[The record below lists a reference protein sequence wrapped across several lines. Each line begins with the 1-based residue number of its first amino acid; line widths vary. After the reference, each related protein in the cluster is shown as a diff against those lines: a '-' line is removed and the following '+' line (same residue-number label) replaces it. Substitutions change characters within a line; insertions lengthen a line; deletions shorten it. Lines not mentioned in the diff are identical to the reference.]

1 MSTTNF
7 LQLLAAG
14 ITVGAVYGL
23 LGLGFVTT
31 LRSSG
36 VANLAQGEFAMLGGM
51 ITIFLLKTVQ
61 VPYPVSAAIAVAATA
76 LVGIVMYQLVIAP
89 MGKAPF
95 FSMVM
100 ITVGVSLFIQNGALI
115 IWGASPASLPGF
127 TGDSPVRFGDVA
139 IMPQSLWVLLLTGV
153 ILVALFLLSNHTL
166 LGKAMTATA
175 TDPLAAS
182 LVGISTGG
190 VNRWSYAI
198 SAAVGAMAGLS
209 LAPIVPMSYV
219 SGALLFFKGLTALIL
234 GGWGLAVGAVVGGFA
249 LGIIE
254 TFGASLLPAGYKDA
268 IAFLVLIAI
277 LYFRPSGILGGSG
290 EGELKLR

>member
-1 MSTTNF
+1 MP
-7 LQLLAAG
+7 
-14 ITVGAVYGL
+14 
-23 LGLGFVTT
+23 
-31 LRSSG
+31 
-36 VANLAQGEFAMLGGM
+36 NLAQGEFAMLGGM
-51 ITIFLLKTVQ
+51 ITIFLLKTLH
-61 VPYPVSAAIAVAATA
+61 VPYPVSAAIAVALTA
-76 LVGIVMYQLVIAP
+76 FVGIAMYQLVIAP
-89 MGKAPF
+89 MGRAPF

-115 IWGASPASLPGF
+115 IWGANPASLPVFSGE
-127 TGDSPVRFGDVA
+127 SPVRFGEVA
-139 IMPQSLWVLLLTGV
+139 IMPQSLWVLLLMAV
-153 ILVALFLLSNHTL
+153 ILVVLYLLSNHTL

-182 LVGISTGG
+182 LVGISIGG

-198 SAAVGAMAGLS
+198 SAAIGALAGLT
-209 LAPIVPMSYV
+209 LAPIVPMSYI

-234 GGWGLAVGAVVGGFA
+234 GGWGLAAGAVVGGFA

-277 LYFRPSGILGGSG
+277 LYFRPSGILGGSH